1 MTDQPRN
8 PSRVEGNPLPQ
19 RELDTGVAAR
29 SAVVN
34 RTHRIVR
41 ERARSQSDRRSRAK
55 SLWIP
60 LAVCSSLLIVL
71 AIAGWMILA
80 QADLSPTEIPDA
92 GEQMLVFFLWFL
104 PVSGALLAA
113 AWFRQSHPSSNEFTR

>member
-1 MTDQPRN
+1 MISPAPTPG
-8 PSRVEGNPLPQ
+8 PKHSPAALPF
-19 RELDTGVAAR
+19 EDHGAAR
-29 SAVVN
+29 ASVVN

-60 LAVCSSLLIVL
+60 LAVCSALLIVL
-71 AIAGWMILA
+71 AVAGWMILA
-80 QADLSPTEIPDA
+80 QMDLSPTGIPDA
-92 GEQMLVFFLWFL
+92 SAQMLVFFLWFL

-113 AWFRQSHPSSNEFTR
+113 VWFRKSLNSTGSESI